1 MDNIKKKWLGLMEFI
16 YKAKQK
22 EGSSTI
28 DHELIGRIN
37 KMAMEERTMDEL
49 MALVTSPEF
58 DDVDDNLA
66 FEIVE
71 RISELKRLEMTEE
84 SPFKGLSLST
94 TIEVG
99 ELPESLI
106 QFNKDREEKENT
118 KLEG

>member
-1 MDNIKKKWLGLMEFI
+1 MEDNSKNKWLGLMEFI

-22 EGSSTI
+22 EGSSKI

-37 KMAMEERTMDEL
+37 KMAMEEKTIDEL
-49 MALVTSPEF
+49 MELVKSPEF

-71 RISELKRLEMTEE
+71 RISELKRLEMTE
-84 SPFKGLSLST
+84 SPFKGLTLST

-99 ELPESLI
+99 ELPESLM
-106 QFNKDREEKENT
+106 QFNKEREEKENT
-118 KLEG
+118 KLDS